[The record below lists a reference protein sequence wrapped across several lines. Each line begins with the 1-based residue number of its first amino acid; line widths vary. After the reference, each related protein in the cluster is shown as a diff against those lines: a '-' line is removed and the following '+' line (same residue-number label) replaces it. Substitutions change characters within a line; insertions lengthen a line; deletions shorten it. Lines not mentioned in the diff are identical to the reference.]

1 MNKIQPFKFKSID
14 EFLDFLPEHELRV
27 VEALRQIIF
36 DCIPN
41 CKEKLAYNVPFYSC
55 RSNICFI
62 WPSSIPWGNVQKDAV
77 VLGFSK
83 GSLLNDELNYL
94 ESNNRKK
101 VRAKHFFSVVE
112 IELDIVKTYLF
123 EAHEIDNHPFRK

>member
-1 MNKIQPFKFKSID
+1 MNKIQPFKFKSVD
-14 EFLDFLPEHELRV
+14 EFMDFLPEHELKI

-36 DCIPN
+36 DCLPL
-41 CKEKLAYNVPFYSC
+41 CKEKLAYNVPYYYC

-62 WPSSIPWGNVQKDAV
+62 WPSSVPWGKVKKDGV

-94 ESNNRKK
+94 EGGDRKW
-101 VRAKHFFSVVE
+101 VRTKHFFSVDE
-112 IELDIVKTYLF
+112 IELDILKTYLF
-123 EAHEIDNHPFRK
+123 EAQEIDTMS